1 MGQKAGEG
9 GQSWITEGL
18 HVRCVS
24 LDLLPQ
30 GHQTLTLNRNA
41 RNCGVLDFH
50 VKED

>member
-9 GQSWITEGL
+9 GLSWITEGL

-30 GHQTLTLNRNA
+30 GHQRLLHLIETPGNVVFWTST
-41 RNCGVLDFH
+41 
-50 VKED
+50 